1 MDKNERTACRAG
13 ALATLAELDLALA
26 HGMAGI
32 GRMEAKDRNEDF
44 LDGLRCADR
53 ALQAWADKR
62 RAEITALEDADSD
75 LT

>member
-13 ALATLAELDLALA
+13 ALATLGELELALGA
-26 HGMAGI
+26 GMAGI
-32 GRMEAKDRNEDF
+32 GRLEAKDRDEDF

-53 ALQAWADKR
+53 ALQAWVDRR
-62 RAEITALEDADSD
+62 RAEITALEDADSG